1 MARPLRL
8 EFVGALHHV
17 TSRGN
22 ERGTVFLDDT
32 DRDLFLE
39 MLSSVV
45 EKYKWTCH
53 AYCLMDNHYHL
64 LIETPFANL
73 AVGMRQLNGVFTQ
86 KYNKK
91 HERTGHLFE
100 GRYKAILVEKESHLL
115 QTARYIVLNPVR
127 AYIVGDPADW
137 KWSSF
142 NATVGATRKP
152 DLLSVD
158 WLLGRFGQ
166 RRDISATRYAD
177 FVRKGVKTES
187 IWKDLKG
194 QSVLGNEGF
203 ADGFKD
209 FLNGR
214 RDLTDIPKVQRFLDR
229 PALGE
234 LCGGIDLKNKELRNR
249 VIRRAVI
256 DYGYSQ
262 VEVAGFLKLH
272 QTTVSKILLPRRQ
285 NS

>member
-22 ERGTVFLDDT
+22 ERGAVFLDDP
-32 DRDLFLE
+32 DRALFVDV
-39 MLSSVV
+39 LSSVV

-64 LIETPFANL
+64 LVETPFANL

-86 KYNKK
+86 KYNRK

-100 GRYKAILVEKESHLL
+100 GRYKAILVKKESHLL

-127 AYIVGDPADW
+127 AGIVGDPGDW

-142 NATVGATRKP
+142 NATVGSARQP
-152 DLLSVD
+152 DFLSVD

-166 RRDISATRYAD
+166 RRDTSAAHYAD
-177 FVRKGVKTES
+177 FVRKGIRTES
-187 IWKDLKG
+187 IWKELKG
-194 QSVLGNEGF
+194 QSVLGDQGF

-209 FLNGR
+209 ALNGR
-214 RDLTDIPKVQRFLDR
+214 RELTDIPRVQRFLDR
-229 PALGE
+229 PSLQE
-234 LCGGIDLKNKELRNR
+234 LCGSVDLKNKELRNR
-249 VIRRAVI
+249 VIKRAVL

-272 QTTVSKILLPRRQ
+272 QTTVSKILLSRR
-285 NS
+285 

>member
-1 MARPLRL
+1 
-8 EFVGALHHV
+8 VGALHHV

>member
-8 EFVGALHHV
+8 EFIGALHHV

-22 ERGTVFLDDT
+22 ERGAVFTNDQDRALFIDT
-32 DRDLFLE
+32 
-39 MLSSVV
+39 LSSVV

-53 AYCLMDNHYHL
+53 AYCLMGNHYHL
-64 LIETPFANL
+64 LIETPYANL

-86 KYNKK
+86 KFNRR
-91 HERTGHLFE
+91 HGRTGHLFE

-127 AYIVGDPADW
+127 AGLVGDPADW

-142 NATVGATRKP
+142 NATVGGARMP
-152 DLLSVD
+152 DFLSVD
-158 WLLGRFGQ
+158 WLLGQFGR
-166 RRDISATRYAD
+166 RRDASATHYAD
-177 FVRKGVKTES
+177 FVRKGAGTVT
-187 IWKDLKG
+187 IWDDLKG
-194 QSVLGNEGF
+194 QSLLGNEGF
-203 ADGFKD
+203 AEGFRD

-214 RDLTDIPKVQRFLDR
+214 RDLTDIPRVQRYVDR
-229 PALGE
+229 PTLGE
-234 LCGGIDLKNKELRNR
+234 LCDSADIGNKELRNR
-249 VIRRAVI
+249 VIRRAVF

-262 VEVAGFLKLH
+262 VEVAGFLKVH
-272 QTTVSKILLPRRQ
+272 QTTISKILSSRRH